1 MSPKP
6 MTRPPP
12 FAPLAPPAPRRPSPA
27 EIALDVLAARDASPA
42 QIAQR
47 QRQRLATLL
56 QAATATRHYGP
67 LLQGQDL
74 QLLPL
79 ASLPV
84 TGKPELMAQFDQRVT
99 DPALALPA
107 LRALCADP
115 QRIAEHHLGRYHVWE
130 SSGSTGQPGLFV
142 QDDTAMAVYDA
153 LEAGRRQSP
162 RPWRRWVDP
171 LFLTERFALVGA
183 IGGHFASVV
192 SAHRLWAANPWL
204 AAASQAFSI
213 LQPTAALVAQLN
225 AFKPSIIATYPTAAA
240 LLADEARRG
249 ALSIRPQ
256 EVWTGGETLSPAQRH
271 RIEQGLGCAV
281 RNSYG
286 ASEFLPIA
294 WECAQGQLHVNAD
307 WVILEPVD
315 AAHRPVADGQV
326 SHTTL
331 LTNLANQVQPLI
343 RFDLGD
349 RIRFDPA
356 PCRCGCALP
365 VVQVSGRR
373 DDVLVVPGRD
383 GEPISLLPLALTT
396 VLEDDAGVFDFQL
409 RQTGP
414 RHWCLT
420 LGPAAPPTPALRARC
435 RQVLAAFA
443 AAQGAVGLHIAT
455 RHADVLPLGS
465 SGKCQRVVA
474 MRPAAAPD
482 GGP

>member
-1 MSPKP
+1 
-6 MTRPPP
+6 MTHPPV
-12 FAPLAPPAPRRPSPA
+12 PAPRRPTPA
-27 EIALDVLAARDASPA
+27 EIALDVLAASAASPA
-42 QIAQR
+42 QIAAR
-47 QRQRLATLL
+47 QRQRLSALL
-56 QAATATRHYGP
+56 QAATATRHYGD
-67 LLQGQDL
+67 LLEGRDPQAVAL
-74 QLLPL
+74 E
-79 ASLPV
+79 SLPV
-84 TGKPELMAQFDQRVT
+84 TGKPELMAQFAHRVT

-115 QRIAEHHLGRYHVWE
+115 RRIAEHYLGRYRVWE
-130 SSGSTGQPGLFV
+130 SSGSTGQPGVFV

-153 LEAGRRQSP
+153 LEASRRDLP
-162 RPWRRWVDP
+162 RPWLRSVDP

-183 IGGHFASVV
+183 IGGHFASMV
-192 SAHRLWAANPWL
+192 SAQRLWTANPWL
-204 AAASQAFSI
+204 AAASRPFSI

-225 AFKPSIIATYPTAAA
+225 QFAPSIVATYPTAAA

-249 ALSIRPQ
+249 ALTIRPQ
-256 EVWTGGETLSPAQRH
+256 EVWTGGETLSPSQRS

-315 AAHRPVADGQV
+315 AAHRPVPAGQV

-331 LTNLANQVQPLI
+331 LTNLANHVQPLI

-356 PCRCGCALP
+356 RCRCGCALP
-365 VVQVSGRR
+365 VVQVRGRR

-383 GEPISLLPLALTT
+383 AAAESVTLLPLALTT

-414 RHWCLT
+414 RDWCLT
-420 LGPAAPPTPALRARC
+420 LGPGEAPTPALRARC
-435 RQVLAAFA
+435 RQVLADFA
-443 AAQGAVGLHIAT
+443 EAQGAAGLRIVT
-455 RHADVLPLGS
+455 RHAQALPLGA

-474 MRPAAAPD
+474 MPVAADRADRADRDPAC
-482 GGP
+482 